1 MNIIFFGSAHFALP
15 SIKMLLDTGHVIPCV
30 VTQPDKK
37 KGRGLCETKTVIKE
51 FAERYGVEV
60 YQPDTINTPL
70 AIDLFEK
77 IKPDLF
83 VVIAYGQI
91 LSQRLLNI
99 PVIMPLNVHGSI
111 LPFYRGAAPINWAI
125 INGESETGVTLMK
138 MAAKMDSGP
147 VITQKKI
154 NINSD
159 DTFLTL
165 EEKLSLLAAKALANT
180 LDLINKNSYD
190 LIPQDEGK
198 ATFAPKLSKKDGLID
213 WNKPAVNIHNL
224 IRGCLGW
231 PNAFTYYDSKLFKI
245 YKSAVIEPVFSEF
258 AAQPGE
264 IIKVS
269 KEGIIVAASE
279 GYVVIEEL
287 QIEGKR
293 RMKVKEFI
301 SGHKIQYGEVLGK
314 MKNS

>member
-15 SIKMLLDTGHVIPCV
+15 SIKVLLDTGHTISCV

-37 KGRGLCETKTVIKE
+37 KGRGLCVAKTVIKE
-51 FAERYGVEV
+51 FAEGRGIKI
-60 YQPDTINTPL
+60 YQPAKINTP
-70 AIDLFEK
+70 ASIDLFEK

-99 PVIMPLNVHGSI
+99 PLIMPLNVHGSI

-125 INGESETGVTLMK
+125 INGERETGVTVMK

-154 NINSD
+154 NINTE

-165 EEKLSLLAAKALANT
+165 EEKLSLLAAKALADT
-180 LDLINKNSYD
+180 LDLICKNNYD
-190 LIPQDEGK
+190 LAPQDESK
-198 ATFAPKLSKKDGLID
+198 TTFAPKLSKKDGLID
-213 WNKPAVNIHNL
+213 WNKPAVNIHKL
-224 IRGCLGW
+224 IRGCQGF
-231 PNAFTYYDSKLFKI
+231 PDTFTYYDHKLLKI
-245 YKSAVIEPVFSEF
+245 YQAVVLEPIFRQF
-258 AAQPGE
+258 ATQPGE

-269 KEGIIVAASE
+269 KAGIIVAAKE
-279 GYVVIEEL
+279 GYLLVSEL
-287 QIEGKR
+287 QLEGKR
-293 RMKVKEFI
+293 RMKAEEFI
-301 SGHKIQYGEVLGK
+301 AGHKIAPGAILGAVRK
-314 MKNS
+314 